1 MFSKIVFSLW
11 LCLFAQEAQLP
22 SMNTKQ
28 AVQEIGKHAN
38 HLPRERGVTL
48 PLISIDEGRI
58 VMRRLYYFTRTVPQ
72 QGTTIT
78 EPQYL
83 GVADMSRGE
92 FLSLKQFQAEWHPA
106 ELPPIPWKHSR
117 YKFERAE
124 EILTE
129 FDAIYELYDRLIPA
143 FANAQQPITDS
154 LIKDAKQYIV
164 YFERHAEQPLLAYY
178 EKFGGK
184 FLEWVRKTAAQ

>member
-1 MFSKIVFSLW
+1 
-11 LCLFAQEAQLP
+11 
-22 SMNTKQ
+22 MNTKQ

-38 HLPRERGVTL
+38 HLQRERGVTL
-48 PLISIDEGRI
+48 PLISIEKGRI
-58 VMRRLYYFTRTVPQ
+58 MMRRLYYYTRTVPQ

-92 FLSLKQFQAEWHPA
+92 FLFLKQFQAEWHPTD
-106 ELPPIPWKHSR
+106 LPPLPWKHSR

-124 EILTE
+124 EILSE

-143 FANAQQPITDS
+143 FANSQLPITDS
-154 LIKDAKQYIV
+154 LIKDAKQYLV
-164 YFERHAEQPLLAYY
+164 FFERHAEQPLLAYY

-184 FLEWVRKTAAQ
+184 FLDWVRETSSK